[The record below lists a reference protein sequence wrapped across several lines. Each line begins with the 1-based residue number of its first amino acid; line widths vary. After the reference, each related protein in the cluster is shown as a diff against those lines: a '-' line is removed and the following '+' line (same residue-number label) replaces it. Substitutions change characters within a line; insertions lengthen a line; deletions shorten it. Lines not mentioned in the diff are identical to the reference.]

1 MVEEKFSDRVAQD
14 VKRYV
19 ELRVDEAKLAAVEGI
34 SSIAGSII
42 AAVICL
48 FLVNLA
54 LVLFS
59 AVFVHLINLLVHSW
73 VWSAVIL
80 GAIYLIIGAVVMLRP
95 GVFRNMMVKVFAPM
109 FFCPKKHEEDDDE

>member
-1 MVEEKFSDRVAQD
+1 MVEEKLSDRVAQD

-19 ELRVDEAKLAAVEGI
+19 DLRVDDAKLAAVGGL
-34 SSIAGSII
+34 SSIAGSAI

-54 LVLFS
+54 FMLFT

-80 GAIYLIIGAVVMLRP
+80 GGVYLIIGILVMLRP
-95 GVFRNMMVKVFAPM
+95 GCFRNMMVKVFAPM

>member
-1 MVEEKFSDRVAQD
+1 MAEENLKEQIAHDL
-14 VKRYV
+14 KRFV
-19 ELRVDEAKLAAVEGI
+19 DLRIDNAKLAAVEGLAVV
-34 SSIAGSII
+34 AGGAIGLI
-42 AAVICL
+42 ICL

-59 AVFVHLINLLVHSW
+59 GVFVYLINLLVDSW

-80 GAIYLIIGAVVMLRP
+80 GGIYLIIGILVLAKS
-95 GVFRNMMVKVFAPM
+95 GCFRNRMVRIFAPM